1 MTIAISATPTM
12 NSASLISDAAERR
25 RVKKHFS
32 WILRI
37 GVLGLIALGF
47 WYLLLLN
54 ALATKGFELSEL
66 KTERVAIQKELE
78 EWDIAL
84 TIPTSLYALGSSE
97 QVQEMVDAD
106 KKIYVQVGG
115 DSALAMLN

>member
-1 MTIAISATPTM
+1 MAISAVASI
-12 NSASLISDAAERR
+12 NSASHISEAAERR
-25 RVKKHFS
+25 LVKKHFF
-32 WILRI
+32 WVLRI

-54 ALATKGFELSEL
+54 SLATKGFELSEL
-66 KTERVAIQKELE
+66 KTERVRIQKELE

-97 QVQEMVDAD
+97 QVQEMVDVD
-106 KKIYVQVGG
+106 KKIFVEVGSNG
-115 DSALAMLN
+115 AMAMAY

>member
-1 MTIAISATPTM
+1 MAISAAASLH
-12 NSASLISDAAERR
+12 SASHISDVAERR
-25 RVKKHFS
+25 LVKKHFS
-32 WILRI
+32 WVLRI
-37 GVLGLIALGF
+37 GALGLIALGF

-66 KTERVAIQKELE
+66 KTERVRIQKELE
-78 EWDIAL
+78 AWDIAL

-115 DSALAMLN
+115 DSALAMAN